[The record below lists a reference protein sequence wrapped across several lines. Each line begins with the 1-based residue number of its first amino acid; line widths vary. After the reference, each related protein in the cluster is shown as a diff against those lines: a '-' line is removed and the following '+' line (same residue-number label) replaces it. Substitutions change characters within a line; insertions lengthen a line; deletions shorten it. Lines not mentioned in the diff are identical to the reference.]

1 MAQHSA
7 SVTVNAP
14 VNQVYTLW
22 THFNDYPK
30 FMSYV
35 KEVTY
40 YDDRRSHWV
49 ADIVGHHEWDAVN
62 ENWIENRQI
71 GWRSTDGL
79 ENSGVVTFQQ
89 QGESNTL
96 IDVTVSYDPPAGFL
110 GDIGEVLGAGKAFET
125 ALQHD
130 LNHFANM
137 VAQAPEGALDPMSSN
152 YLFHGDSAAAKGQTT
167 QEQDR
172 TMGEAVGAGANASS
186 SYGSGSSIGAG
197 SGYNSSADSGSTGFG
212 GGTADQNANTGVYGS
227 RSGAA
232 VGTDDAT
239 VDSDTSRVL

>member
-14 VNQVYTLW
+14 ANQVYAMW

-30 FMSYV
+30 FMSYI

-40 YDDRRSHWV
+40 YDDSRSHWV

-62 ENWIENRQI
+62 ENWIDGRQI

-79 ENSGVVTFQQ
+79 NNSGVVTFEP

-96 IDVTVSYDPPAGFL
+96 VTVVVNYDPPAGFL
-110 GDIGEVLGAGKAFET
+110 GDIGEALGVGKRFET

-130 LNHFANM
+130 LNHFATM
-137 VAQAPEGALDPMSSN
+137 VAQAPQGALDPMSSN
-152 YLFHGDSAAAKGQTT
+152 YLFHSDSAASRGETT

-172 TMGEAVGAGANASS
+172 TMGVDQATTAS
-186 SYGSGSSIGAG
+186 A
-197 SGYNSSADSGSTGFG
+197 
-212 GGTADQNANTGVYGS
+212 TAES
-227 RSGAA
+227 PR
-232 VGTDDAT
+232 
-239 VDSDTSRVL
+239 